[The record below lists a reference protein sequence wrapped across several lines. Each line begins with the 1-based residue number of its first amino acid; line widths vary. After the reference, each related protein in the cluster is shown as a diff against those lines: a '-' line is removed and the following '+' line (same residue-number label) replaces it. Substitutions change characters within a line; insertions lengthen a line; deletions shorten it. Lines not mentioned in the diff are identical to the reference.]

1 MITTIEN
8 AKKIIRDMYG
18 NDFSFRFSKTPQ
30 MGIRPVWDTRE
41 QIAWRKLEP
50 GKLGTVWIGKVMPDY
65 SIDWNCEVCK
75 GHHYRAMG
83 MCPFCG
89 ERK

>member
-1 MITTIEN
+1 MIITTIEN

-41 QIAWRKLEP
+41 QRAIKPLEA
-50 GKLGTVWIGKVMPDY
+50 KNEL
-65 SIDWNCEVCK
+65 
-75 GHHYRAMG
+75 
-83 MCPFCG
+83 
-89 ERK
+89 